1 MLLKMFFCAG
11 TLRSF
16 STFTTI
22 PLVCTEHPENNWGL
36 AILPL
41 AVGGGAVGRN
51 PARPAVLPA
60 GERVGLVHVLTYDA
74 GVAEVGA

>member
-1 MLLKMFFCAG
+1 MFFCAG
-11 TLRSF
+11 TPRSF

-22 PLVCTEHPENNWGL
+22 PLVCTEHPGKNWRL

-41 AVGGGAVGRN
+41 AV
-51 PARPAVLPA
+51 LLA
-60 GERVGLVHVLTYDA
+60 GERVGLVHVLTYDT

>member
-1 MLLKMFFCAG
+1 MFFCAG
-11 TLRSF
+11 THRSF

-22 PLVCTEHPENNWGL
+22 PLVCTEHHEKCWGL

-41 AVGGGAVGRN
+41 AVGGGVAGRN

-74 GVAEVGA
+74 RVAGVGA